1 MARNAHGGF
10 PEKIRFPRFW
20 AKRYQNG
27 PKIDLFGFF
36 SKSAPRIFLIL
47 CIWLEGIIALIL
59 PKTACSAKIRFRSYG
74 PKRPKNRVFS
84 KAHISSKVRAIE
96 NLIRFLES
104 SVLSLQK
111 TPLSDF
117 PYLDPFTLKIESEHR
132 NRKKSQFWFF
142 DFLEFGS
149 SDFLHIAQGLLQ
161 WRFHVDCIFGSEVM
175 TLGPKIQVPKLVFRF
190 SQVRFV
196 RFHS

>member
-1 MARNAHGGF
+1 MKYGDHKWWKLTEPDFAR
-10 PEKIRFPRFW
+10 KIRFPRFW
-20 AKRYQNG
+20 AKRSQNG
-27 PKIDLFGFF
+27 PKIDVFGFF

-59 PKTACSAKIRFRSYG
+59 PKTACSAKFRFRSYG

-84 KAHISSKVRAIE
+84 KPHISRTVEAIE
-96 NLIRFLES
+96 NLIWFSES

-111 TPLSDF
+111 MSLLDF

-149 SDFLHIAQGLLQ
+149 SDFLHIAQ
-161 WRFHVDCIFGSEVM
+161 
-175 TLGPKIQVPKLVFRF
+175 
-190 SQVRFV
+190 
-196 RFHS
+196 